1 MVQQNSKIPKLTPDL
16 INQNLNLY
24 NKLIQ
29 INEQIEIYLSKNWD
43 VDDIIIRLDSGDSKN
58 SLFTKVMEMRQK
70 YIDDYE

>member
-1 MVQQNSKIPKLTPDL
+1 MVNFIAKFENSKLTPDL

-43 VDDIIIRLDSGDSKN
+43 VDDIIIRLDSGDSKIHY
-58 SLFTKVMEMRQK
+58 LLK
-70 YIDDYE
+70 

>member
-1 MVQQNSKIPKLTPDL
+1 MQNSKIPKLTPDL

-43 VDDIIIRLDSGDSKN
+43 VDDIIIRLDSGDSKIHY
-58 SLFTKVMEMRQK
+58 LLK
-70 YIDDYE
+70 